1 MFRAATVGEVK
12 PKLRKL
18 YHATERALRAVVD
31 AIRPGAVSEEVD
43 KAGRDVIA
51 EAGFGPW
58 HRHRIGYSIGVNYP
72 PDWGEGVF
80 LDLKAGDE
88 TLLEPGMV
96 FHIPQT
102 LRLKGEAPVAISET
116 VMVTERG
123 RSVVTDYPRD
133 LIVIE

>member
-1 MFRAATVGEVK
+1 MGRPTS
-12 PKLRKL
+12 
-18 YHATERALRAVVD
+18 ALRDRASVVRDMLD
-31 AIRPGAVSEEVD
+31 ATIAAIGPGVTSSSVNDAAMQV
-43 KAGRDVIA
+43 AQRLGRGVTKRA
-51 EAGFGPW
+51 
-58 HRHRIGYSIGVNYP
+58 GYSVGLNFP

-88 TLLEPGMV
+88 TVLEPGMA

-116 VMVTERG
+116 VIVTEQG

-133 LIVIE
+133 LIVID